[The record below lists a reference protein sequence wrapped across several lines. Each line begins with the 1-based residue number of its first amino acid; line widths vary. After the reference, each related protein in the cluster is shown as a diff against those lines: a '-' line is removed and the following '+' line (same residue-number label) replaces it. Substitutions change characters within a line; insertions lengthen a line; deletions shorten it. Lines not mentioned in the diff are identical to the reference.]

1 VVFCAGYAEAEAQEA
16 EMLVLVGF
24 GMYIVVRRQDAGGGP
39 LIVRRWGE
47 TFGAAGNGFD
57 KLACS
62 LCVSVNV
69 G

>member
-1 VVFCAGYAEAEAQEA
+1 
-16 EMLVLVGF
+16 MLVLVGF